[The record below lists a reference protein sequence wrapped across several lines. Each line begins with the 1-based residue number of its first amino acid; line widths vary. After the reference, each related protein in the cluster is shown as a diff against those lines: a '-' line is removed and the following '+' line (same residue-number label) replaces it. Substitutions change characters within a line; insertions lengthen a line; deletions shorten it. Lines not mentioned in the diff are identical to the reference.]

1 MKELLEKKLWWET
14 ELQKTDP
21 SDPYTI
27 KCRQELTHAEAM
39 IEAEK
44 SKSKKTT
51 KKTKK
56 SKK

>member
-1 MKELLEKKLWWET
+1 MKELLAKKLKWET

-44 SKSKKTT
+44 SKSKKKT

-56 SKK
+56 